1 MLTERGLL
9 APLSAITTMLK
20 THLCILLLRIYNNRS
35 HIHNNNPNNYPKK
48 NQCHLVVLERVKNVL
63 LWGFIHG
70 YKAPLGLLIVLVSGC
85 PHFTRHFIFLERG
98 AS

>member
-1 MLTERGLL
+1 M
-9 APLSAITTMLK
+9 
-20 THLCILLLRIYNNRS
+20 HLCILLLRIYNNRS

-48 NQCHLVVLERVKNVL
+48 NQCHLVVLERVKNVF

-70 YKAPLGLLIVLVSGC
+70 DKAPLLRLFKLVSRR
-85 PHFTRHFIFLERG
+85 PYFARQFTFLERG

>member
-1 MLTERGLL
+1 M
-9 APLSAITTMLK
+9 TMLK

-48 NQCHLVVLERVKNVL
+48 NQRHLVVLERVKYVFL
-63 LWGFIHG
+63 GGFIHG
-70 YKAPLGLLIVLVSGC
+70 NKAPLLLRLFKLMSRR
-85 PHFTRHFIFLERG
+85 PHVARQFTFLEWG